1 MTTVNLLNSFL
12 SPSTI
17 GVMVGEFVALGIT
30 AGLSPPLPAD
40 VQEGDL
46 LIMRVGS
53 GTIDAA
59 TEGAGWQTCA
69 QSPSNFATLA
79 YIVVGPSPPAVSS
92 TLSGTRMQAQI
103 TRYRLPGTPAFVA
116 GSGAEGTT
124 SVSAAPSIDIPGD
137 AGRVLVVSNS
147 VWIASGSDLTPSTT
161 MAAAS
166 LPALP
171 PNNAF
176 PSIDSELD
184 LPVGRWLAEGAVA
197 SSRTGQTRSMHGFS
211 VADYAPP
218 AATGAFSNTHIAS
231 GVTTAMACAVF
242 KF

>member
-1 MTTVNLLNSFL
+1 VTIVNLLNSFL
-12 SPSTI
+12 SPSTVS
-17 GVMVGEFVALGIT
+17 VMVGEFVAS
-30 AGLSPPLPAD
+30 GLTGGLFPSLPSD

-53 GTIDAA
+53 GQADAA
-59 TEGAGWQTCA
+59 SELAGWQRIA
-69 QSPSNFATLA
+69 ASPSNFATLA
-79 YIVVGPSPPAVSS
+79 YIVVGPSPPATSA
-92 TLSGTRMQAQI
+92 TISGTRMQAQI

-116 GSGAEGTT
+116 GSGGEGTT
-124 SVSAAPSIDIPGD
+124 SVSAAPSITIPGD

-147 VWIASGSDLTPSTT
+147 GWIASGSDLTPSTT

-166 LPALP
+166 LSALP

-176 PSIDSELD
+176 PSINVDLD
-184 LPVGRWLAEGAVA
+184 LPVGRWLAEGAVS

-218 AATGAFSNTHIAS
+218 AATGAFSNTHTAA